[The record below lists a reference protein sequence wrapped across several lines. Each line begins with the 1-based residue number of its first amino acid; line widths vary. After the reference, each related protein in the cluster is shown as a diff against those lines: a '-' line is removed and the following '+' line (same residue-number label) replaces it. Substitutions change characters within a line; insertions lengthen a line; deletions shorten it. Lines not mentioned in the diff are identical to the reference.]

1 VLDPIRSIIKEPGA
15 EDAGHYARRVV
26 RLAILYC
33 ALFVGSLAGIALLVW
48 RAQLLVTLA
57 QRSNVETLTL
67 AFFLVFFGYLAIL
80 SAPGL
85 SGALHIARLSLGG
98 TWAAQQQRKMA
109 ALGRPRDAET
119 IADMNAVLE
128 LAARPGEDFDIVVA
142 DAVGRMGV
150 VHVRGARLAY
160 AAEHRDGSNEVLA
173 YFVRQVARIVGST
186 GTGLIDLDVVAWQK
200 IDDEDAN
207 RYHGMVE
214 FARNLSRALATGP
227 LWPTVSLT
235 DGHPEQLTRHMSE
248 ICPALRNEGFLPNW
262 DYQAEHKLPLI
273 PEPLGLLSLSRS
285 EQRIDPVSS
294 IGCAVFIVLGALVML
309 AILIAFPPWV
319 PGT

>member
-1 VLDPIRSIIKEPGA
+1 
-15 EDAGHYARRVV
+15 
-26 RLAILYC
+26 
-33 ALFVGSLAGIALLVW
+33 
-48 RAQLLVTLA
+48 
-57 QRSNVETLTL
+57 
-67 AFFLVFFGYLAIL
+67 
-80 SAPGL
+80 
-85 SGALHIARLSLGG
+85 
-98 TWAAQQQRKMA
+98 
-109 ALGRPRDAET
+109 
-119 IADMNAVLE
+119 MNAVLE

-227 LWPTVSLT
+227 LWPTVSLS
-235 DGHPEQLTRHMSE
+235 DGQPEELTRHMSE